1 MDKHYYIVTQLPML
15 FFGKETNI
23 TIDYFLAESEKW
35 MSSKEFN
42 ILSNA
47 DINDTSTRT
56 NDHKVLALYKNF
68 ESQVRNDIVNW
79 RKAKHLD
86 QDYKPSSFPIS
97 LIKDGNPLEV
107 ERNLMELRW
116 AFIDEMERERHF
128 DLGVLILYYLKLQ
141 ILKRYFTF
149 DKEKGLNKFQNLY
162 EVNV

>member
-15 FFGKETNI
+15 FFGKETI
-23 TIDYFLAESEKW
+23 TTIDYFLAESEKW

-68 ESQVRNDIVNW
+68 ESQVKNDIVNW
-79 RKAKHLD
+79 RKAKQLN

-97 LIKDGNPLEV
+97 LIKDGNPLDV
-107 ERNLMELRW
+107 EIKLMELRW

>member
-15 FFGKETNI
+15 FFGKETI
-23 TIDYFLAESEKW
+23 TTIDYFLAESEKW

-68 ESQVRNDIVNW
+68 ESQVKNDIVNW
-79 RKAKHLD
+79 RKAKQLN

-97 LIKDGNPLEV
+97 LIKDGNPLDV
-107 ERNLMELRW
+107 EIKLMELRW

-149 DKEKGLNKFQNLY
+149 DKEKGLNKFQKIY

>member
-1 MDKHYYIVTQLPML
+1 MDKHYYIVSQLPTL
-15 FFGKETNI
+15 FFKKETSI
-23 TIDYFLAESEKW
+23 TIDYFLTESEKW
-35 MSSKEFN
+35 ISGKEFKT
-42 ILSNA
+42 LLNA
-47 DINDTSTRT
+47 DINDTSVRT
-56 NDHKVLALYKNF
+56 NDHNVLVLYKNF
-68 ESQVRNDIVNW
+68 ESRLRNDIVNW
-79 RKAKHLD
+79 RKARHLD
-86 QDYKPSSFPIS
+86 QNYTPSSFPVS

-149 DKEKGLNKFQNLY
+149 DKQKGLNKFRSHY

>member
-15 FFGKETNI
+15 FFGKETII

-68 ESQVRNDIVNW
+68 ESQVKNDIVNW
-79 RKAKHLD
+79 RKAKQLD

-97 LIKDGNPLEV
+97 LIKDGNPLDV
-107 ERNLMELRW
+107 EIKLMELRW

-149 DKEKGLNKFQNLY
+149 DKEKGLNKFQKIY

>member
-15 FFGKETNI
+15 FFGKETII

-68 ESQVRNDIVNW
+68 ESQVKNDIVNW
-79 RKAKHLD
+79 RKAKQLN

-97 LIKDGNPLEV
+97 LIKDGNPLDV
-107 ERNLMELRW
+107 EIKLMELRW

-149 DKEKGLNKFQNLY
+149 DKEKGLNKFQKIY

>member
-15 FFGKETNI
+15 FFGKETII

-68 ESQVRNDIVNW
+68 ESQVKNDIVNW
-79 RKAKHLD
+79 RKAKQLN

-97 LIKDGNPLEV
+97 LIKDGNPLDV
-107 ERNLMELRW
+107 EIKLMELRW